1 MPVVRVPAGCAVMVT
16 WWCPQLSNGFDTSIL
31 AHEVHRLGKSL
42 MMLMHTSYHIRPI
55 YHIINSSSQHGHLL
69 NLFAKAV
76 TLCEGWQSGSN
87 RHHTTLDM
95 AKEME
100 ALIWKLHGRPKCME
114 AMALDVA
121 PPRRAGL
128 TWTSPGAPSDMA
140 LMLATPL
147 PAPP

>member
-1 MPVVRVPAGCAVMVT
+1 MPVVRVPAGCAVMVM

-42 MMLMHTSYHIRPI
+42 MILMHTSYHIRPI

-69 NLFAKAV
+69 NLFATPV

-87 RHHTTLDM
+87 MHHTTLDM

-100 ALIWKLHGRPKCME
+100 ALIGSCTDSPNAWKPWR
-114 AMALDVA
+114 
-121 PPRRAGL
+121 L
-128 TWTSPGAPSDMA
+128 TWLRLDAQGSHGHRRVRR
-140 LMLATPL
+140 LIWH
-147 PAPP
+147 